1 MNNNKILIVDDEE
14 TVINPLKLHLE
25 KEGFSIISA
34 KDGVQGLNIAMND
47 KPNLIILDISMPNMN
62 GLEMM
67 KKLRSDDQ
75 YGKNVKLILLTALS
89 ADDTIIKA
97 IVEGTPSF
105 FLDKSNSTIQMIVDK
120 AKEALGI

>member
-25 KEGFSIISA
+25 KEGYSVMSA
-34 KDGVQGLNIAMND
+34 TDGLKGLELAMNE

-67 KKLRSDDQ
+67 KKLRADGEF
-75 YGKNVKLILLTALS
+75 GKNVKLILLTALS

-105 FLDKSNSTIQMIVDK
+105 FLDKANSTIQMIVDK
-120 AKEALGI
+120 VKEALGI